1 MSYPGLI
8 SNGTDSLKCESPL
21 PRTDDSRIKISI
33 TAPTIQEMTCELTP
47 KKPSFLLSAPLQL
60 LPSPSLDTLK
70 LPLKQAGHYL
80 SNSFNCLIESKNHE
94 ITAAIQNPPCQ
105 KPYFSSSDSS
115 LQSCTAAKNIF
126 NFNECLLNPVD
137 NRQKSCKSPLSPY
150 RCKSP
155 WLCSTFLETP
165 PSSPLTPLNVLQ
177 NLPYFLL
184 KPILQWLYAECLPS
198 NLDEDTCEKL
208 ITLAANITPLNKMME
223 PCRQYLKLIRLKK
236 CKCEPCVV

>member
-1 MSYPGLI
+1 MSYPNLSI
-8 SNGTDSLKCESPL
+8 NNHDSTKCETMQ
-21 PRTDDSRIKISI
+21 RTDDSHIKISV
-33 TAPTIQEMTCELTP
+33 TAPTIQVLNTCETIP
-47 KKPSFLLSAPLQL
+47 KKPPGLLCTPLQL

-70 LPLKQAGHYL
+70 LPLRQAGHYL
-80 SNSFNCLIESKNHE
+80 SNSFNCLIETKNPNYLVNNLP
-94 ITAAIQNPPCQ
+94 TPKN
-105 KPYFSSSDSS
+105 YFSNSDSS
-115 LQSCTAAKNIF
+115 LQSCTASKNIF
-126 NFNECLLNPVD
+126 NFNECLLNPTD
-137 NRQKSCKSPLSPY
+137 NRQKPCKSPMSPY

-155 WLCSTFLETP
+155 WLCSSFLETP

-198 NLDEDTCEKL
+198 NLDENTCEKL

-236 CKCEPCVV
+236 CK